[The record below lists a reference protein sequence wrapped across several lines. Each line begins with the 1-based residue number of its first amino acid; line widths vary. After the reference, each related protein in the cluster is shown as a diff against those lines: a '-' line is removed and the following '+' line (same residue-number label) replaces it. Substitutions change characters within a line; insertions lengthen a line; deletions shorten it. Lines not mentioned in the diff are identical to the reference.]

1 MPFVQ
6 KLELVCERRPA
17 GSDGF
22 AFQKTPYVLLEIK
35 C

>member
-6 KLELVCERRPA
+6 KLQLICERRPA

-22 AFQKTPYVLLEIK
+22 AFEIAPYVLLEIK
-35 C
+35 R